1 MKRMVY
7 SFDSLLRFRKRRII
21 IFAVLVVLLGLVL
34 GYFLTHYHRCND
46 FECFKGNLAECKKTK
61 FAGGDNIIY
70 GYVIDGKKDGKCV
83 VNVELLEGSLTNQ
96 DTSVLK
102 GKSMVCYLDYGV
114 VSLPESDLS
123 KCHGELKEA
132 LQEQVIN
139 KLYTYLVQNLGQI
152 NRNLIDPLSVINE

>member
-1 MKRMVY
+1 MVY
-7 SFDSLLRFRKRRII
+7 SLDSLLRFRRRKII
-21 IFAVLVVLLGLVL
+21 ISIILVIILGFIL
-34 GYFLTHYHRCND
+34 GYFLTHYNRCND
-46 FECFKGNLAECKKTK
+46 FDCFKENLAECKKTK

-70 GYVIDGKKDGKCV
+70 GYIIEGTTNGKCV
-83 VNVELLEGSLTNQ
+83 VSVELLEGKLTNH
-96 DTSVLK
+96 DTSILK

-139 KLYTYLVQNLGQI
+139 KLIHIY
-152 NRNLIDPLSVINE
+152 